1 MYWASCSASGFK
13 PGAGT
18 VFLTKAKVSQQKF
31 IGLVNPVASWRL
43 LLIIFRYPSER
54 GNPMQLLSRRSKVEA
69 LSPADQQEASAAAL
83 QINCDADA
91 ARLIQIYQF
100 SWRHLELWVA
110 ERRSTN
116 IGFDFRRNGGMER
129 LNKAIRVIKEV
140 DVEYVLYNEPKRHY
154 KDDYQR
160 WLVVMMLA
168 KAAGVEEVS
177 NFEDGILHEQF
188 IGQGTI
194 SLCHSKNCAWI
205 TVTGAGYNPDPDTNP
220 LYRKTI
226 IYTRRTDI

>member
-1 MYWASCSASGFK
+1 
-13 PGAGT
+13 
-18 VFLTKAKVSQQKF
+18 
-31 IGLVNPVASWRL
+31 
-43 LLIIFRYPSER
+43 
-54 GNPMQLLSRRSKVEA
+54 MQLLSRRSKVEA